1 MTIKDIAKLSGV
13 GVSTVSRVLNDR
25 PDVSEESRRRVLEV
39 IAEHNYLPNN
49 SARSL
54 VRTKSD
60 TVGLV
65 VRGVQNPFY
74 TDIIRAI
81 EHKLD
86 LAGYTMVMRQIASC
100 DDEVKCGAVMEREKR
115 LQGLIFLGGRSDYSP
130 AELAL
135 LNVPFVCCT
144 YTNAYGTLDPSK
156 YSSVSIADEQEAYR
170 AVMELAKKGHRRI
183 AALTADPDDSSIS
196 QLRYSGYARALRE
209 LGIPP
214 EEEDVM
220 QRLEQALT
228 GCEKL
233 QRHMRFF
240 LDAGSLY
247 KVCNGNLLFHA
258 CVPLNADGSLM
269 ETEVFGETYKGRA
282 LYDVMERYVRAA
294 FDDANP
300 ELAKRGRDLLWYM
313 WLGEGSPLFAKSK
326 MATFELY
333 LIAEKEARKEVK
345 NSFYSYLDDERV
357 MGGIFEDFGMDPE
370 TSRIVCGHVPVKVK
384 DGEDPVKC
392 GGRVLTIDGGF
403 SKAYQPT
410 TGIAGYTLIS
420 NSYGFVLAAHEPL
433 ESMRAA
439 VVNELDIHSSRKVV
453 ELVDKRT
460 LVADTDN
467 GAVLKQQIAD
477 LEELLEAYRN
487 GIVAEKE

>member
-86 LAGYTMVMRQIASC
+86 LAGYTMVMRQIASG

-214 EEEDVM
+214 EERGRFHRGK
-220 QRLEQALT
+220 RLP
-228 GCEKL
+228 
-233 QRHMRFF
+233 RH
-240 LDAGSLY
+240 A
-247 KVCNGNLLFHA
+247 
-258 CVPLNADGSLM
+258 
-269 ETEVFGETYKGRA
+269 
-282 LYDVMERYVRAA
+282 RAA
-294 FDDANP
+294 EASGG
-300 ELAKRGRDLLWYM
+300 LHRRLCHRGRYGDRRDARPARERAQHSRGLLHHRHRRHQC
-313 WLGEGSPLFAKSK
+313 LRVHPSHAHHPLPA
-326 MATFELY
+326 
-333 LIAEKEARKEVK
+333 
-345 NSFYSYLDDERV
+345 DDGYGHEER
-357 MGGIFEDFGMDPE
+357 
-370 TSRIVCGHVPVKVK
+370 
-384 DGEDPVKC
+384 
-392 GGRVLTIDGGF
+392 
-403 SKAYQPT
+403 
-410 TGIAGYTLIS
+410 
-420 NSYGFVLAAHEPL
+420 
-433 ESMRAA
+433 RAA
-439 VVNELDIHSSRKVV
+439 ARRHPRRRARPSD
-453 ELVDKRT
+453 
-460 LVADTDN
+460 A
-467 GAVLKQQIAD
+467 AD
-477 LEELLEAYRN
+477 LPAR
-487 GIVAEKE
+487 G

>member
-86 LAGYTMVMRQIASC
+86 LAGYTMVMRQIASG

-183 AALTADPDDSSIS
+183 AALT
-196 QLRYSGYARALRE
+196 
-209 LGIPP
+209 
-214 EEEDVM
+214 
-220 QRLEQALT
+220 
-228 GCEKL
+228 
-233 QRHMRFF
+233 
-240 LDAGSLY
+240 
-247 KVCNGNLLFHA
+247 
-258 CVPLNADGSLM
+258 
-269 ETEVFGETYKGRA
+269 
-282 LYDVMERYVRAA
+282 
-294 FDDANP
+294 
-300 ELAKRGRDLLWYM
+300 
-313 WLGEGSPLFAKSK
+313 
-326 MATFELY
+326 
-333 LIAEKEARKEVK
+333 
-345 NSFYSYLDDERV
+345 
-357 MGGIFEDFGMDPE
+357 
-370 TSRIVCGHVPVKVK
+370 
-384 DGEDPVKC
+384 
-392 GGRVLTIDGGF
+392 
-403 SKAYQPT
+403 PT
-410 TGIAGYTLIS
+410 TAPSPSCATPATPARCASWASRPRRRTSSARTIS
-420 NSYGFVLAAHEPL
+420 PWKAA
-433 ESMRAA
+433 AA
-439 VVNELDIHSSRKVV
+439 PCAS
-453 ELVDKRT
+453 
-460 LVADTDN
+460 
-467 GAVLKQQIAD
+467 G
-477 LEELLEAYRN
+477 
-487 GIVAEKE
+487 